1 MELKFIFFSLR
12 CWLLCMTSLA
22 VTSSMLKTSVKFWG
36 TSFKFWLCPWHFY
49 EKARTNVLLQI
60 QKFFPGLDVLGNGWS
75 FVGFFYHFYC
85 YCCCCIYALL
95 STSCMVLPDYWFF
108 HYFSNSLLLLRT
120 TLFFLSLLFPHN
132 CLSCISH
139 LLFLKIIDYYCLLS
153 NIALLLSCANFA
165 QFYIKWLIISL
176 VISVINLFLI

>member
-1 MELKFIFFSLR
+1 MKKQEQ
-12 CWLLCMTSLA
+12 T
-22 VTSSMLKTSVKFWG
+22 
-36 TSFKFWLCPWHFY
+36 FY
-49 EKARTNVLLQI
+49 CKY
-60 QKFFPGLDVLGNGWS
+60 KSFFPGLDVLGNSWS
-75 FVGFFYHFYC
+75 FVGYFYHFYC
-85 YCCCCIYALL
+85 YCRCCIYALL
-95 STSCMVLPDYWFF
+95 STSCMVLPEYWFF
-108 HYFSNSLLLLRT
+108 HYFSTSLLLLRT
-120 TLFFLSLLFPHN
+120 TLFFLSLLFHHN